1 MNLKRYAIA
10 GSASILF
17 HSLLVSAMP
26 DKKIITVPVSEP
38 ASVSVNL
45 VSLPIAKPEPVVQP
59 IVETP
64 VEPIKPVAKT
74 MTPAPKTEMKKLIQ
88 KTKPVTKPKAEPKKK
103 AVPKKPAPKKPA
115 PKKTVTK
122 KTVTKKA
129 EVKKPV
135 QNKTVKKAQPTKPI
149 TTSKKFTLDKPN
161 NKPATKSVVEVN
173 KKTKNQQ
180 ATLGSSEPQLVSK
193 PTFATKPSPVSYPR
207 LAKRRGIEGTVLV
220 EVLIG
225 KDGKQLKQKLAKSS
239 GASVLDK
246 AALKA
251 IKLWRF
257 SPHIIDGKAIAH
269 RVQIPVRFKLD

>member
-26 DKKIITVPVSEP
+26 DKKIITMPVSEP

-45 VSLPIAKPEPVVQP
+45 VSLPIAKPEPVIQP

-74 MTPAPKTEMKKLIQ
+74 MTPAPKTEMKKLVQ
-88 KTKPVTKPKAEPKKK
+88 KTKPVTKPKAESKKK
-103 AVPKKPAPKKPA
+103 AVPKKPAPKKA
-115 PKKTVTK
+115 N
-122 KTVTKKA
+122 
-129 EVKKPV
+129 VKKLV

-180 ATLGSSEPQLVSK
+180 AILGSSEPQLVSK

>member
-45 VSLPIAKPEPVVQP
+45 VSLPIAKPEPVIQP
-59 IVETP
+59 IVEAP

-74 MTPAPKTEMKKLIQ
+74 MTPAPQTEMKKLVQ
-88 KTKPVTKPKAEPKKK
+88 KTKPVTKPKAEPKK
-103 AVPKKPAPKKPA
+103 PIP
-115 PKKTVTK
+115 K

-173 KKTKNQQ
+173 KKEKNQH
-180 ATLGSSEPQLVSK
+180 ATMGSSEPQLVSK

>member
-45 VSLPIAKPEPVVQP
+45 VSLPITKPEPVIQP
-59 IVETP
+59 IVEAP

-74 MTPAPKTEMKKLIQ
+74 MTPAPKTEMKKLVQ
-88 KTKPVTKPKAEPKKK
+88 KTKPVTKPKVEPKKK
-103 AVPKKPAPKKPA
+103 AVPKKPAPKKI
-115 PKKTVTK
+115 
-122 KTVTKKA
+122 VTKKA
-129 EVKKPV
+129 DVKKPV

-149 TTSKKFTLDKPN
+149 TTSKKFTLDKPS

-257 SPHIIDGKAIAH
+257 SPHIIDGKAIVH

>member
-45 VSLPIAKPEPVVQP
+45 VSLPIAKPEPVIQP
-59 IVETP
+59 VVETP

-74 MTPAPKTEMKKLIQ
+74 MTPAPKTEMKKLVQ

-103 AVPKKPAPKKPA
+103 AVPKKTAPKKPT
-115 PKKTVTK
+115 PK

-149 TTSKKFTLDKPN
+149 TTSKKFTLDKPS

>member
-45 VSLPIAKPEPVVQP
+45 VSLPIAKPEPVIQP
-59 IVETP
+59 MVETP
-64 VEPIKPVAKT
+64 VEPIKPVTKT
-74 MTPAPKTEMKKLIQ
+74 MTPEPKTAMKKLVQ
-88 KTKPVTKPKAEPKKK
+88 KTKSVTKPKAEPKKK
-103 AVPKKPAPKKPA
+103 AVPKKPT

-122 KTVTKKA
+122 KA
-129 EVKKPV
+129 DVKKPF
-135 QNKTVKKAQPTKPI
+135 QNKTVKKSQPAKPS
-149 TTSKKFTLDKPN
+149 TASKEFTLNKPS

-173 KKTKNQQ
+173 KKHQNPQ
-180 ATLGSSEPQLVSK
+180 ATLGSSEPKLVSK

-251 IKLWRF
+251 IKLWHF
-257 SPHIIDGKAIAH
+257 SPHIINGKAIAH

>member
-26 DKKIITVPVSEP
+26 DKKIITLPVSEP

-45 VSLPIAKPEPVVQP
+45 VSLPIAKPEPVIQP
-59 IVETP
+59 IVET
-64 VEPIKPVAKT
+64 PVAKT
-74 MTPAPKTEMKKLIQ
+74 MTPAPKTEMKKLVQ

-103 AVPKKPAPKKPA
+103 AVPKKTAP
-115 PKKTVTK
+115 K

>member
-45 VSLPIAKPEPVVQP
+45 VSLPIAKAEPVIQP
-59 IVETP
+59 IVEAP
-64 VEPIKPVAKT
+64 VEPMKPVAKT
-74 MTPAPKTEMKKLIQ
+74 MTPAPKTEVKKLVQ

-103 AVPKKPAPKKPA
+103 AVPKKPAP
-115 PKKTVTK
+115 K

-149 TTSKKFTLDKPN
+149 TTSKTFTLDKPN

>member
-45 VSLPIAKPEPVVQP
+45 VSLPIAKPEPVIQP
-59 IVETP
+59 VVETP

-74 MTPAPKTEMKKLIQ
+74 MMSAPKTEMKKLVQ

-103 AVPKKPAPKKPA
+103 AVPKKPT

-122 KTVTKKA
+122 KA
-129 EVKKPV
+129 DVKKPV
-135 QNKTVKKAQPTKPI
+135 QNKTVKKEQPTKPI

>member
-38 ASVSVNL
+38 ASISVNL
-45 VSLPIAKPEPVVQP
+45 VSLPIAKPEPVIQP
-59 IVETP
+59 IVEAP

-74 MTPAPKTEMKKLIQ
+74 MTPAPKTEMKKLVQ
-88 KTKPVTKPKAEPKKK
+88 KTKPVTKLKAEPKKK
-103 AVPKKPAPKKPA
+103 AVPKKPIPKKA
-115 PKKTVTK
+115 D
-122 KTVTKKA
+122 
-129 EVKKPV
+129 VKKPV

-161 NKPATKSVVEVN
+161 NKSATKSVVEVN

>member
-45 VSLPIAKPEPVVQP
+45 VSLPIAKPEPVIQP
-59 IVETP
+59 IVEAP

-74 MTPAPKTEMKKLIQ
+74 MTPAPKTEMKKLVK

-103 AVPKKPAPKKPA
+103 AVPKKPIP
-115 PKKTVTK
+115 K

-173 KKTKNQQ
+173 KKEKNQH
-180 ATLGSSEPQLVSK
+180 ATMGSSEPQLVSK

>member
-45 VSLPIAKPEPVVQP
+45 VSLPIAKPEPVIQP

-74 MTPAPKTEMKKLIQ
+74 MTPAPKTEMKKLVQ

-103 AVPKKPAPKKPA
+103 AVPKKPAPKKPI
-115 PKKTVTK
+115 PK

-129 EVKKPV
+129 EFKKPV

-149 TTSKKFTLDKPN
+149 TTSKKLTLDKPS

>member
-45 VSLPIAKPEPVVQP
+45 VSLPIAKPEPVIQP

-74 MTPAPKTEMKKLIQ
+74 MTPAPKTEMKKLVQ
-88 KTKPVTKPKAEPKKK
+88 KTKPVTKPKAESKKK
-103 AVPKKPAPKKPA
+103 AVPKKPAPKKA
-115 PKKTVTK
+115 N
-122 KTVTKKA
+122 
-129 EVKKPV
+129 VKKLV

-180 ATLGSSEPQLVSK
+180 AILGSSEPQLVSK

>member
-45 VSLPIAKPEPVVQP
+45 VSLPIAKPEPVIQP

-64 VEPIKPVAKT
+64 VEPIKPVAKK
-74 MTPAPKTEMKKLIQ
+74 MTPAPKTEMKKLVQ

-103 AVPKKPAPKKPA
+103 AVPKKPAPKEPT
-115 PKKTVTK
+115 PK

-135 QNKTVKKAQPTKPI
+135 QNKTVEKVQPTKPI
-149 TTSKKFTLDKPN
+149 TTIKKFTLDKPN

>member
-45 VSLPIAKPEPVVQP
+45 VSLPIAKPEPVIQP

-74 MTPAPKTEMKKLIQ
+74 MTPAPKTEMKKLVR

-103 AVPKKPAPKKPA
+103 AVPKKPAPKEPT
-115 PKKTVTK
+115 PK

-135 QNKTVKKAQPTKPI
+135 QNKTVKKAQTTKPI
-149 TTSKKFTLDKPN
+149 TTSKKFTLDKPS

-173 KKTKNQQ
+173 KKAKNQQ

-193 PTFATKPSPVSYPR
+193 PTFATRPSPVSYPR

>member
-45 VSLPIAKPEPVVQP
+45 VSLPIAKPEPVIQP
-59 IVETP
+59 IVEAP

-74 MTPAPKTEMKKLIQ
+74 MTPAPNTEMKKLVQ
-88 KTKPVTKPKAEPKKK
+88 KTKPVTKPKAEPKKPI
-103 AVPKKPAPKKPA
+103 PKKTAPKKA
-115 PKKTVTK
+115 D
-122 KTVTKKA
+122 
-129 EVKKPV
+129 VKKPV

-149 TTSKKFTLDKPN
+149 TTSKKFTLDKPS

>member
-45 VSLPIAKPEPVVQP
+45 VSLPIVKPEPVIQP
-59 IVETP
+59 VVETP

-74 MTPAPKTEMKKLIQ
+74 MTSAPKTEMKKLVQ
-88 KTKPVTKPKAEPKKK
+88 KTKPVTKPKAESKKK
-103 AVPKKPAPKKPA
+103 AVPKKPAPKEPT

-122 KTVTKKA
+122 KA
-129 EVKKPV
+129 DVKKPV
-135 QNKTVKKAQPTKPI
+135 QNKTVKKVQPTKPI
-149 TTSKKFTLDKPN
+149 TTSKKFTLDKTS

-173 KKTKNQQ
+173 KKTKKQQ
-180 ATLGSSEPQLVSK
+180 TTLGSSEPQLVSK

>member
-45 VSLPIAKPEPVVQP
+45 VSLPIAKPEPVIQP
-59 IVETP
+59 IVEAP

-74 MTPAPKTEMKKLIQ
+74 MTPAPKTEMKKLVQ

-103 AVPKKPAPKKPA
+103 AVPKKPAPKKLT

-122 KTVTKKA
+122 KA
-129 EVKKPV
+129 DVKKPV

-149 TTSKKFTLDKPN
+149 TTSKKFTLDKPS

-180 ATLGSSEPQLVSK
+180 ATLGSSEPQLISK

-269 RVQIPVRFKLD
+269 RVQIPIRFKLD

>member
-45 VSLPIAKPEPVVQP
+45 VSLPITKPEPVIQP
-59 IVETP
+59 MVETP
-64 VEPIKPVAKT
+64 VEPIKPVTKT
-74 MTPAPKTEMKKLIQ
+74 MTPEPKTAMKKLVQ
-88 KTKPVTKPKAEPKKK
+88 KNKPVTKPIAELKNK
-103 AVPKKPAPKKPA
+103 AVSKKPI

-122 KTVTKKA
+122 KA
-129 EVKKPV
+129 DVKKPV
-135 QNKTVKKAQPTKPI
+135 QNKTIKKAQPAKPS
-149 TTSKKFTLDKPN
+149 TASKEFTLDKPS

-173 KKTKNQQ
+173 KKAKSQQ

-257 SPHIIDGKAIAH
+257 SPHIINGKAIAH

>member
-45 VSLPIAKPEPVVQP
+45 VSLPIAKPEPVIQP
-59 IVETP
+59 IAETP

-74 MTPAPKTEMKKLIQ
+74 MTPAPKTEMKKLVQ

-103 AVPKKPAPKKPA
+103 AVPKK
-115 PKKTVTK
+115 
-122 KTVTKKA
+122 TVTKKA
-129 EVKKPV
+129 EVKKPA